1 MTFYVY
7 NMSSANTENTTPS
20 LLIWMPFISFC
31 CLIAVTR
38 AFSTILNKRGESGYP
53 CLVGDLRGKFHSFS
67 PLSMMLAVC
76 FSYVAFLMF
85 RYASSKSILL
95 SLLLLLLYFLN
106 WVFCIYWNGY
116 MVFILSLIDVMY
128 HVDWFVNTEQPVH
141 PGNRSYLIV
150 VNDFFK
156 CFVGFS
162 LLIFSWDFLHLC
174 SLKILAYSCLY
185 L

>member
-1 MTFYVY
+1 
-7 NMSSANTENTTPS
+7 
-20 LLIWMPFISFC
+20 MPCISFC

-53 CLVGDLRGKFHSFS
+53 CLVADLRGKFHSFS
-67 PLSMMLAVC
+67 PLSMMLGVC

-95 SLLLLLLYFLN
+95 SLLLLLFYDEWMLYFLN
-106 WVFCIYWNGY
+106 WVFCIYWNGC
-116 MVFILSLIDVMY
+116 MVCILSLIDVMY

-141 PGNRSYLIV
+141 PRNRSYLIV

-162 LLIFSWDFLHLC
+162 LLIFCWDFLHLC
-174 SLKILAYSCLY
+174 SLKILAYNSLY